1 MNLDFSAEVKE
12 ILEDYTDDVIEA
24 TNDSIDVSAKWA
36 RGQLKTNGEFKNIS
50 GNYRK
55 GWSVKK
61 ERSVFG
67 IRPQIV
73 YNRTDYRLT
82 HLLEFGHVNRDGS
95 RTRKFPHIAPVEE
108 QSTKM
113 FISELEK
120 RLKKWQKNNY
130 IKA

>member
-1 MNLDFSAEVKE
+1 MKLDFSAEVKE
-12 ILEDYTDDVIEA
+12 ILEDYADDVIEA

-36 RGQLKTNGEFKNIS
+36 RGQLKTSGGFKDIS

-61 ERSVFG
+61 ERKGFG
-67 IRPQIV
+67 ITNQTV

-95 RTRKFPHIAPVEE
+95 RTREFPHIAPVEE
-108 QSTKM
+108 QSSKM
-113 FISELEK
+113 FISEIEK
-120 RLKKWQKNNY
+120 RLKK
-130 IKA
+130 

>member
-1 MNLDFSAEVKE
+1 MKLDFSAEIKE

-24 TNDSIDVSAKWA
+24 TNDSIDVSSKWA
-36 RGQLKTNGEFKNIS
+36 RGQLKTNGEFKSIS
-50 GNYRK
+50 GDYRK
-55 GWSVKK
+55 GWSIKREK
-61 ERSVFG
+61 SGFG
-67 IRPQIV
+67 IRKQMV
-73 YNRTDYRLT
+73 HNRTDYQLT

-95 RTRKFPHIAPVEE
+95 RTREFPHIAPVEE

-113 FISELEK
+113 FVSELEK

>member
-1 MNLDFSAEVKE
+1 MKLDFSAEVKE

-36 RGQLKTNGEFKNIS
+36 RGQLKTSGGFKSIS
-50 GNYRK
+50 GDYRK

-61 ERSVFG
+61 ERKGFG
-67 IRPQIV
+67 ITNQTV

-95 RTRKFPHIAPVEE
+95 RTREFPHIEPVEE
-108 QSTKM
+108 QSAKM
-113 FISELEK
+113 FISEIEK
-120 RLKKWQKNNY
+120 RLKK
-130 IKA
+130 